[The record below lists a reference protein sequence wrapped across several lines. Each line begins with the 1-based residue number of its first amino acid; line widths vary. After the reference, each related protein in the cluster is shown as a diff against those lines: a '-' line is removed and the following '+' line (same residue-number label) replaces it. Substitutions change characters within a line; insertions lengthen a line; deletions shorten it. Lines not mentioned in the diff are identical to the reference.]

1 MVTYKTI
8 SRAETTVILILIN
21 GETRGSFITQ
31 DEDELTLVKTL
42 LENGGIKE
50 DALSYP
56 TSNTKD

>member
-31 DEDELTLVKTL
+31 DEDELILVKTL

-50 DALSYP
+50 DEVFNS